1 MTECFGTEDELEASD
16 DNTLEDSKDIK
27 ESKKKRR
34 KRSSSLQGMDAAF
47 FSHFLGGGG
56 GGIVERTFSSWS
68 FFAWLNMSLNT
79 GPFMIHW
86 QYRH

>member
-47 FSHFLGGGG
+47 FNFGGGG
-56 GGIVERTFSSWS
+56 GGGGLVERAFSSWG
-68 FFAWLNMSLNT
+68 LNYESGL
-79 GPFMIHW
+79 W
-86 QYRH
+86 